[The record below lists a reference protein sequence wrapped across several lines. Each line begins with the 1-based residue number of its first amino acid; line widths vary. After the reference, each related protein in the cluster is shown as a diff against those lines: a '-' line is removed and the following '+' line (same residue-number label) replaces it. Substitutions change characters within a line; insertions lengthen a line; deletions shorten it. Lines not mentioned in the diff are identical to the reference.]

1 MVIVHAGIHMNA
13 LLPWLALTAMLATVA
28 SGLVSVL
35 LLRQARKQLDIDTSA
50 RLAQG
55 ATLADVEQL
64 YFDTLAVGYLK
75 N

>member
-1 MVIVHAGIHMNA
+1 MNA